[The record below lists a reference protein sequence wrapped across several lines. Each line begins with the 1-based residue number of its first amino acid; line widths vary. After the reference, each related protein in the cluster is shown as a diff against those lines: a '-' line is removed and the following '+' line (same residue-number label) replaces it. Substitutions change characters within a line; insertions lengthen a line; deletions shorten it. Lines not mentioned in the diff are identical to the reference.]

1 MTGEL
6 PDPGAFGAAFQ
17 DFMETM
23 IQAATRPESP
33 LAVQLREHLGA
44 DPSALPSTV
53 AELATTDHPNLQLA
67 LDAVLIDAE
76 VVGYSTRHSAFGG
89 VGLADII
96 AGMSMAGPIRQS
108 PVQRVAIE
116 VGDGRVVRCV
126 TMGMYLAQR
135 DGVPVALVISR
146 GERPW
151 GGTALKLE
159 AVSPDADAAPKLL
172 AHLRAAMREHN
183 VYRGKVISLHQ
194 REDQAVSVQFHRLP
208 EIARDAVILPDGT
221 LERLERQ
228 ALGVAQ
234 EADRLRAAGRHL
246 KRGVLLHGPP
256 GTGKTLS
263 VTYLLGA
270 MPGRTTVLLTGRGL
284 GLIEQAV
291 GIARELAPA
300 TVVFEDVDL
309 VAGERTMEFGAGGGI
324 LFELLNQMEGLED
337 DADLLF
343 VLTTNRPDLIE
354 PALAARPGRV
364 DLALEVPL
372 RTTSSPAPSAS
383 AARSSRSSCARRRCA
398 PRSTTVL
405 PRRPTCRPH
414 STSCSTT
421 APPSPAACSA
431 SRPTAQ
437 RPPRLSVPPS
447 VRWSTRSA
455 RPDCRCRRISGSS
468 SYFGSRGAMM
478 RYAFSPSPRRSRSSE
493 SIGSRPVSSFTRSRR

>member
-1 MTGEL
+1 MTGGL
-6 PDPGAFGAAFQ
+6 PDPGAFGAAFH
-17 DFMETM
+17 DFMEAM
-23 IQAATRPESP
+23 RLAATRPESP
-33 LAVQLREHLGA
+33 LAARLRDHLGA

-67 LDAVLIDAE
+67 LDAVLPNADI
-76 VVGYSTRHSAFGG
+76 VGYSTRHSTFGG
-89 VGLADII
+89 IGLADLI
-96 AGMSMAGPIRQS
+96 AGVSMAGPIQPS
-108 PVQRVAIE
+108 PVQRIAIE

-126 TMGMYLAQR
+126 TTGMYLATH
-135 DGVPVALVISR
+135 DDAPVALVISR

-151 GGTALKLE
+151 GAVALKVE
-159 AVSPDADAAPKLL
+159 AVSPDPDAAPDLL
-172 AHLRAAMREHN
+172 ADLRAAMREHN

-208 EIARDAVILPDGT
+208 DIAREAVVLPDGT

-228 ALGVAQ
+228 AIGMAQ
-234 EADRLRAAGRHL
+234 EAERLRAAGRHL

-270 MPGRTTVLLTGRGL
+270 MPGRTSVLLTGRGL

-309 VAGERTMEFGAGGGI
+309 VAGERTMPYGAGGGV

-343 VLTTNRPDLIE
+343 ILTTNRPDLIE

-372 RTTSSPAPSAS
+372 PDAD
-383 AARSSRSSCARRRCA
+383 ARRRLIHLYAGEIELDQTTEDDLVKRTESVSGAFVKELMRQAALRAALEDRDAAAADVQATLDDLLDERAALTRRLLGQPADGAA
-398 PRSTTVL
+398 PDTPVGPTFAPMVHALGAAGL
-405 PRRPTCRPH
+405 PL
-414 STSCSTT
+414 
-421 APPSPAACSA
+421 PPD
-431 SRPTAQ
+431 
-437 RPPRLSVPPS
+437 VI
-447 VRWSTRSA
+447 V
-455 RPDCRCRRISGSS
+455 
-468 SYFGSRGAMM
+468 
-478 RYAFSPSPRRSRSSE
+478 E
-493 SIGSRPVSSFTRSRR
+493 